1 MIPEMISS
9 DRSRATATRRER
21 NRRVSFL
28 WISIPLF
35 RSTNFSELHLQT
47 RCFYTSNR
55 TVTLRFYGY
64 VRRTSFPASLSGT
77 FIFLQPSSLLLSP
90 LFLREISTKSSMCRT
105 CDFLSVQDEDDRSI
119 VARKT
124 IAVTY
129 TELVFRRS
137 FRHSS
142 SRTFHTRAFQSDPSC
157 FVESVSFYREVLGAL
172 LESLNYRD
180 ANVTSTPNETYRYL
194 LIILDSRSAFLPIDQ
209 FSSAS

>member
-1 MIPEMISS
+1 M
-9 DRSRATATRRER
+9 
-21 NRRVSFL
+21 L
-28 WISIPLF
+28 
-35 RSTNFSELHLQT
+35 
-47 RCFYTSNR
+47 
-55 TVTLRFYGY
+55 LRFEHWH
-64 VRRTSFPASLSGT
+64 VRRTSFSASSSGT

-90 LFLREISTKSSMCRT
+90 LRILRERSSKSSMCRT
-105 CDFLSVQDEDDRSI
+105 CDFLSVYDEDDRSI

-157 FVESVSFYREVLGAL
+157 LVESVSSYREVLGAL

-180 ANVTSTPNETYRYL
+180 ANVTSTSNETYRYL
-194 LIILDSRSAFLPIDQ
+194 LIILDSRLAFLPIDQ
-209 FSSAS
+209 FSSASWRFHYRLSRLIRMRD